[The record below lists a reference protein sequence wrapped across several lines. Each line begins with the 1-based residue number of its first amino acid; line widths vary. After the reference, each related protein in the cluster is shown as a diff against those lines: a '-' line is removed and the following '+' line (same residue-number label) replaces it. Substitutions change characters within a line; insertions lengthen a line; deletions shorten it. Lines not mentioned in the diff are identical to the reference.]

1 MTPKPGYLLGVN
13 IQANLD
19 TQSSVPYLTH
29 QDFIRNIKDLTDFCD
44 YAVIN
49 LCNDKNSSG
58 IKQYY
63 NNDAALDKLLK
74 SAVDARNSQLGRLAA
89 LEYEQVTE
97 DVNDYTS
104 SIKRFYQRNSMVST
118 LNPMML
124 LVQIKLDDQS
134 KSKS

>member
-1 MTPKPGYLLGVN
+1 MLGVN

-44 YAVIN
+44 DAVIN
-49 LCNDKNSSG
+49 LCNDKSSSG
-58 IKQYY
+58 LKQYF

-89 LEYEQVTE
+89 FEYEQVTE
-97 DVNDYTS
+97 DFNDYTS
-104 SIKRFYQRNSMVST
+104 SIKRFYQRNSLVST

-124 LVQIKLDDQS
+124 LVQIKLDDLT
-134 KSKS
+134 KSK